1 MNATVAAT
9 SDRATGPA
17 LKHTARTLTLAARTG
32 ESTHAQLADLV
43 RVWRRAGGRDST
55 TRRPSTRSLR
65 TALNVAA
72 GSPA

>member
-1 MNATVAAT
+1 MTTVANSA
-9 SDRATGPA
+9 DRATGPA
-17 LKHTARTLTLAARTG
+17 LKHTAHTLTLAARSG
-32 ESTHAQLADLV
+32 QCSHEQVADLV

-65 TALNVAA
+65 TMLDVAA